1 MLRRLALT
9 AVASLAVLS
18 AAAPVAT
25 AGTGPLP
32 LLPVPLP
39 LPSALQG
46 DGGTEGTQL
55 RVTVSDS
62 GDREAD
68 GVYELRCLPAG
79 GTHPVAQ
86 QACDRL
92 AELAQSTDRNAGAD
106 PFRPVPADTMC
117 TQQFGGSA
125 TARVT
130 GTWRGQHVDASFDRT
145 NGCEI
150 ARWNT
155 LRPVL
160 PNVR

>member
-18 AAAPVAT
+18 AAAPAAT
-25 AGTGPLP
+25 ASTG
-32 LLPVPLP
+32 LLPLP
-39 LPSALQG
+39 LPLPMPMPAPQDNG
-46 DGGTEGTQL
+46 DSGTTQL
-55 RVTVSDS
+55 KVTVSDS
-62 GDREAD
+62 GDRAAD
-68 GVYELRCLPAG
+68 GVYELQCLPAR
-79 GTHPVAQ
+79 GTHPTAQ

-92 AELAQSTDRNAGAD
+92 AELAVPTDGGTD
-106 PFRPVPADTMC
+106 PFRPVPTDAMC

-130 GTWRGQHVDASFDRT
+130 GTWRGQPVDASFVRT

-150 ARWNT
+150 ARWNA

>member
-18 AAAPVAT
+18 AAAPAAT
-25 AGTGPLP
+25 AATGPLP
-32 LLPVPLP
+32 LLPLPLP

-46 DGGTEGTQL
+46 DDGTERTQL
-55 RVTVSDS
+55 RVMVSDS

-92 AELAQSTDRNAGAD
+92 AELAQPTDENGGTD
-106 PFRPVPADTMC
+106 PFRPVPADAMC

-130 GTWRGQHVDASFDRT
+130 GTWQGQHVDASFNRT

-160 PNVR
+160 PNIR

>member
-9 AVASLAVLS
+9 AATSFAVLS
-18 AAAPVAT
+18 AAAPAAT
-25 AGTGPLP
+25 AATGLLPLP
-32 LLPVPLP
+32 IPLPVP
-39 LPSALQG
+39 ALQG
-46 DGGTEGTQL
+46 DDDAQQTQL
-55 RVTVSDS
+55 TVTVSDS
-62 GDREAD
+62 GYRTAD
-68 GVYELRCLPAG
+68 GVYELKCLPAG
-79 GTHPVAQ
+79 GSHPVAQ

-92 AELAQSTDRNAGAD
+92 AELGEPTGDGRN
-106 PFRPVPADTMC
+106 PFRPVPAGTLC

-130 GTWRGQHVDASFDRT
+130 GTWHGQRVDAAFDQS

-150 ARWNT
+150 ARWNN

>member
-18 AAAPVAT
+18 AAAPAAT
-25 AGTGPLP
+25 AATGPLP
-32 LLPVPLP
+32 LLPLPLP

-46 DGGTEGTQL
+46 DDGTERTQL

-68 GVYELRCLPAG
+68 GVYDLRCLPAG

-92 AELAQSTDRNAGAD
+92 AELAQPTDRNDGTDA
-106 PFRPVPADTMC
+106 FRPVPADAMC

-130 GTWRGQHVDASFDRT
+130 GTWQGQHVDASFNRT

-160 PNVR
+160 PNIR